1 MRRTWLVPTVVAALA
16 AALATGGCGGGEP
29 SAAPLT
35 GAPPATAAPPTAPP
49 AGEPSSAPARATRT
63 ATAATAATGVP
74 REFVTTVR
82 ESLPEVAAGRT
93 DEEIGGLARQVCS
106 GLAAGDPADDLVAT
120 TRSLGTA
127 DAEATDHATAREL
140 IKLAID
146 VACPGE
152 AGRVDEF

>member
-1 MRRTWLVPTVVAALA
+1 MRRTWLVPIIVAVLG
-16 AALATGGCGGGEP
+16 TGGCGDDEP
-29 SAAPLT
+29 PAT
-35 GAPPATAAPPTAPP
+35 GAPPTTATPATAAAAPTAD
-49 AGEPSSAPARATRT
+49 EPSSATPRATRT
-63 ATAATAATGVP
+63 ATVATGVP
-74 REFVTTVR
+74 REFVTIVR
-82 ESLPEVAAGRT
+82 DSLPEVAAGRT
-93 DEEIGGLARQVCS
+93 DDEISGLARQICS

-152 AGRVDEF
+152 ADRVDEF

>member
-63 ATAATAATGVP
+63 ATAATGVP